1 MRNIIILIIA
11 ATSVIAS
18 DKNEKSYMQEYY
30 DEFTGTIP
38 EEEI

>member
-1 MRNIIILIIA
+1 MRKLIIFTIA
-11 ATSVIAS
+11 ATAVLAS

-30 DEFTGTIP
+30 DEFTGAIP